1 VAKSYQRIIMIGS
14 PQKLNRATLTVCIT
28 PPTITMTAKTLM
40 FKMIAEMKAQLAVMG
55 AQLAG
60 MEDAMGGPRETA
72 VAPAVAD
79 TVVEKP
85 KEKRPL
91 SQGLKN
97 WHDRCQR
104 LDALLKSHELSF
116 KRVAEAKKF
125 ASMIYAK
132 EKEVGAEMSEDDI
145 IRARRR
151 WTEEHKPLCI
161 VCKSDAAEDPSQ
173 HNACA
178 TKFIQEFIDAGKGKK
193 EAGMAEWLK
202 ASGLKAPKSDSEGE
216 EEAPKKAGRP
226 KMTEEQKAA
235 AKAAKAAKAALTP
248 EQKAAAKAAKAKTPE
263 QKAKAKTPGAPK
275 KVAWAEGGA
284 VGGAVGGAA
293 SAVSVV
299 RNIEA
304 EMDALIATM

>member
-1 VAKSYQRIIMIGS
+1 
-14 PQKLNRATLTVCIT
+14 
-28 PPTITMTAKTLM
+28 MTAKALM

-72 VAPAVAD
+72 VAPAVAE

-116 KRVAEAKKF
+116 KRVAEAKQF

-132 EKEVGAEMSEDDI
+132 EKEVGTEMSEDDI

-178 TKFIQEFIDAGKGKK
+178 TKFIQEFIDAGKGEK

-202 ASGLKAPKSDSEGE
+202 ASGLKMPKSDSEGE
-216 EEAPKKAGRP
+216 EGAPKKAGRP

-235 AKAAKAAKAALTP
+235 AKAAKAALTP
-248 EQKAAAKAAKAKTPE
+248 EQKAAAKAAKPAKTPE

-275 KVAWAEGGA
+275 KVAWAEGG
-284 VGGAVGGAA
+284 GAA